1 MFVTPPNVLQ
11 LYELSAASSSIC
23 QIIFICHSMSTLY
36 QYEDVIN
43 NQLYDGTGINC
54 KLDQLQSKLRRHY
67 AKTIGGRLDS
77 SSPSITRPFL
87 FFAKSS
93 GLIQFYNRKLKELCL
108 SFSTPFCETL
118 RANYAGKLNLRLA
131 IGNRKCQNYK
141 CCAYAPCV
149 CW

>member
-1 MFVTPPNVLQ
+1 LFVTPPNVLQ

-77 SSPSITRPFL
+77 SFSLKGASFTRPSYIFMYL
-87 FFAKSS
+87 ATVFQLKLQFIASWWKKKSIIS
-93 GLIQFYNRKLKELCL
+93 CTFGRRCKFVQQ
-108 SFSTPFCETL
+108 
-118 RANYAGKLNLRLA
+118 LNV
-131 IGNRKCQNYK
+131 G
-141 CCAYAPCV
+141 
-149 CW
+149 

>member
-1 MFVTPPNVLQ
+1 MQRLLAEDLIHLRLQ
-11 LYELSAASSSIC
+11 LRDL
-23 QIIFICHSMSTLY
+23 F
-36 QYEDVIN
+36 
-43 NQLYDGTGINC
+43 
-54 KLDQLQSKLRRHY
+54 
-67 AKTIGGRLDS
+67 
-77 SSPSITRPFL
+77 F